1 MYVHKNINTVDV
13 QSHSVKI
20 INADKALPGSYEGEV
35 DIIATGHCH
44 GTQVAALGNFFK

>member
-20 INADKALPGSYEGEV
+20 IKALPGSYEGEV